1 MKDIIERGDV
11 FYADFSPVLGA
22 GEGGLRPILIVQ
34 SDVGIRNSA
43 TAIAAEITSK
53 MPETLLST
61 QVKIDVGESSVSN
74 DSVILLGQIRTL
86 EKRRL
91 IEKIGRLDKQ
101 IMQDVDAAIVEA
113 SGLLEKNKMAN
124 KQLMD
129 IIGEDEYQMCIELG
143 RQIIQCPICGN
154 DTFNDWF
161 ICPHCS
167 WQAEILRFEDE
178 YSPANKSTIEEYRK
192 KYLGENNL

>member
-101 IMQDVDAAIVEA
+101 IMQDVDAAILE
-113 SGLLEKNKMAN
+113 SFGLCEEK
-124 KQLMD
+124 
-129 IIGEDEYQMCIELG
+129 
-143 RQIIQCPICGN
+143 
-154 DTFNDWF
+154 
-161 ICPHCS
+161 
-167 WQAEILRFEDE
+167 
-178 YSPANKSTIEEYRK
+178 
-192 KYLGENNL
+192 

>member
-91 IEKIGRLDKQ
+91 IEKIGRLDKP

-129 IIGEDEYQMCIELG
+129 IIGEDEYQMCIDLG

-161 ICPHCS
+161 ICPHCN
-167 WQAEILRFEDE
+167 WQAEILHFEDE

-192 KYLGENNL
+192 NI